1 MIEPMGEPMRDSQ
14 GRLLGYV
21 LTEDE
26 YRKLEY
32 ALAKLESYRQEAED
46 RANGVNRTY
55 DGTNGMN
62 TKDAIAYL
70 ERLGREAKGGQ

>member
-1 MIEPMGEPMRDSQ
+1 MMGQELRDAS
-14 GRLLGYV
+14 GKVIGYFY
-21 LTEDE
+21 TTDE

-32 ALAKLESYRQEAED
+32 ELAKLESYRQEAED
-46 RANGVNRTY
+46 RANGVTRTY
-55 DGTNGMN
+55 DGTNGMS

>member
-1 MIEPMGEPMRDSQ
+1 MGQELRGADGQ
-14 GRLLGYV
+14 VVGYFY
-21 LTEDE
+21 TADE

-46 RANGVNRTY
+46 RAKGVTRTY
-55 DGTNGMN
+55 DGTNGMS

-70 ERLGREAKGGQ
+70 ERLGREAKDGK